1 VSPGAFQPKFAAA
14 AQGEGFITKINPGGN
29 GTADLVYSSLFGGS
43 GNGASPDTVLGVA
56 IDSQQNAYITGVTF
70 SPAATFPIFP
80 AGAFQTTL
88 SGLSDAFIAKLTLE
102 PTLVVS
108 PTSLN
113 FGTILIPTTSAAQSV
128 TLTNNTNAAIPFTS
142 ATLINANPAAAATDY
157 VISANTCGASIPAGG
172 APPAN
177 QCTVSVT
184 LKPSVVGAETATLQL
199 TDGDSTSPQLI
210 SLTGAGTNTA
220 ADFTVTAPATATV
233 KNGSQVPITVTVTP
247 VGGFTSQVNL
257 TCTSA
262 PALNL
267 GTCTA
272 SPASVTTT
280 DGVTAKTSTVTV
292 TTTAMM
298 TPPPSFRT
306 PPLSPRQFLP
316 LLVTLILLCLVARA
330 RQLRVRLAMATAM
343 IVLLVLA
350 GCSGKSHDHTAKG
363 SYTLTITG
371 TSGATT
377 HSATVTLTVD

>member
-1 VSPGAFQPKFAAA
+1 
-14 AQGEGFITKINPGGN
+14 
-29 GTADLVYSSLFGGS
+29 
-43 GNGASPDTVLGVA
+43 
-56 IDSQQNAYITGVTF
+56 
-70 SPAATFPIFP
+70 
-80 AGAFQTTL
+80 
-88 SGLSDAFIAKLTLE
+88 
-102 PTLVVS
+102 
-108 PTSLN
+108 
-113 FGTILIPTTSAAQSV
+113 
-128 TLTNNTNAAIPFTS
+128 
-142 ATLINANPAAAATDY
+142 
-157 VISANTCGASIPAGG
+157 
-172 APPAN
+172 PPAN

-199 TDGDSTSPQLI
+199 TDGDSTRPQLI

-262 PALNL
+262 PTLNL

-316 LLVTLILLCLVARA
+316 L
-330 RQLRVRLAMATAM
+330 
-343 IVLLVLA
+343 
-350 GCSGKSHDHTAKG
+350 
-363 SYTLTITG
+363 
-371 TSGATT
+371 
-377 HSATVTLTVD
+377 